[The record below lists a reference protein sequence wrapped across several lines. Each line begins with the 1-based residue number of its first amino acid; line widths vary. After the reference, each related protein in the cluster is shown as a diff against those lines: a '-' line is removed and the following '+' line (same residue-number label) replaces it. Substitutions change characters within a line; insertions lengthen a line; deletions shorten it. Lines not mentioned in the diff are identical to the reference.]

1 MSSLFDDLSLP
12 DAFRRLEGVRVR
24 PDAEEPPVGDPPPQS
39 APVDEAPLPQEPPMD
54 EPPYNEPPYDEEPP
68 PPEQPPFDEESP
80 FEAMPP
86 SEEPPFGETPPPGGP
101 VVHAG
106 PAEHWQSGRA
116 PLGVREDLAELIED
130 LNPAQRE
137 AVEHRGSPLLIVA
150 GAGSGK
156 TRVLTRRIA
165 HLLRA
170 GEAMPGEILAITFTN
185 KAATE
190 MRERVQELVGPVA
203 RSMWV
208 STFHSA
214 CVRILRRDAAA
225 AGLKSSFT
233 IYDSAD

>member
-1 MSSLFDDLSLP
+1 MFETWFGFFFFQAEDGIRDGHVTGVQTCALP
-12 DAFRRLEGVRVR
+12 I
-24 PDAEEPPVGDPPPQS
+24 
-39 APVDEAPLPQEPPMD
+39 
-54 EPPYNEPPYDEEPP
+54 Y
-68 PPEQPPFDEESP
+68 
-80 FEAMPP
+80 
-86 SEEPPFGETPPPGGP
+86 
-101 VVHAG
+101 
-106 PAEHWQSGRA
+106 
-116 PLGVREDLAELIED
+116 
-130 LNPAQRE
+130 
-137 AVEHRGSPLLIVA
+137 RGSPLLIVA

-233 IYDSAD
+233 IYDSADSLRLITTIAKDFELDTKKHAPRPIGRAPCRD